1 MERFV
6 TISTIIVVTIAL
18 VFVALHCSQRREF
31 RQELASMS
39 DLEYIQVNLSS
50 RAADDC
56 VLTPVSP
63 GVWSCKEFKTGK
75 VFMVRRP

>member
-6 TISTIIVVTIAL
+6 TISTIIIVVIAL
-18 VFVALHCSQRREF
+18 VFVALHVTQRREF
-31 RQELASMS
+31 RQELASLS
-39 DLEYIQVNLSS
+39 DIEYIQNNLSA

-63 GVWSCKEFKTGK
+63 GVWSCKEFKTGR
-75 VFMVRRP
+75 VFIVRR